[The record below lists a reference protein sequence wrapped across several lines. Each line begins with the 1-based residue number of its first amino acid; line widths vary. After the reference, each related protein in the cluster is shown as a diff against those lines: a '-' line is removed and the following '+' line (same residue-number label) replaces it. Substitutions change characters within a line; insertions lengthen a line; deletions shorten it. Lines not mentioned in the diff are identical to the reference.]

1 MPFPYPNLYFLYF
14 LCVFISKSVFCYL
27 FLKFTKNKSIVFSLV
42 NLFALF
48 FCCNYLYTDYLI
60 LGSLI
65 LLMIAQFYTFNKYF
79 FIGAALL
86 LLSGMLIKV
95 NIMISGI
102 LLYLVSFAISWL
114 FSSNKKQQVLNY
126 TLGFILFTVLG
137 IVFYGGIQNFATFL
151 KGSFILSGGYSEA
164 LCITIDIDLFYFI
177 PFFILL
183 LFYTTTSIYQKKYI
197 ELILFVFLFFA
208 WKHTVVRLDSGH
220 YYNLIM
226 SLVLFSSIWIVIN
239 TKFSAL
245 KYFLSLACI
254 YSFYSMGN
262 KLSLLPDGIE
272 IRNGLKEFVFTVTN
286 YDSIVKKCDSIV
298 DVNFKQSELPEEAK
312 KIIARSTIDAY
323 PWELSY
329 FRDSTLNYTPRYTLQ
344 SGGNSTWLDN
354 YSKKSIIEQDIKYYI
369 FHSTYPEK
377 IKLLHIDG
385 RYLFNEEPKTL
396 MHLLSNYN
404 SVYSNS
410 GFTLFEKATEPR
422 LIQEK
427 LFEPVNVKFNEW
439 ITVEGDSEHVTRL
452 KVDFKRPFSYKL
464 TSFIYKPSAFYIT
477 YKFKDDSMTDKMRF
491 VPDNAKDGI
500 WINPFYF
507 DFKTTKRVK
516 EILFESSDSDFYKTE
531 IKAAFDSYRINKKVL
546 SSPDSIFS
554 VIKNHL

>member
-1 MPFPYPNLYFLYF
+1 
-14 LCVFISKSVFCYL
+14 
-27 FLKFTKNKSIVFSLV
+27 
-42 NLFALF
+42 
-48 FCCNYLYTDYLI
+48 
-60 LGSLI
+60 
-65 LLMIAQFYTFNKYF
+65 MIAQFYKFNKYF
-79 FIGAALL
+79 FIAAALL

-102 LLYLVSFAISWL
+102 LLYLVSFAITWL

-137 IVFYGGIQNFATFL
+137 IVFYGSIQNFATFI

-164 LCITIDIDLFYFI
+164 LCITIDLDLIYFI

-183 LFYTTTSIYQKKYI
+183 LFCTSTSIYQKKYI
-197 ELILFVFLFFA
+197 ELILLVFLFFA

-239 TKFSAL
+239 SKFSTL
-245 KYFLSLACI
+245 KYVLSLACI

-312 KIIARSTIDAY
+312 KIIGRSKIDAY

-344 SGGNSTWLDN
+344 SGGNSTWLDD
-354 YSKKSIIEQDIKYYI
+354 YSKNSIIEQDIKYYI

-385 RYLFNEEPKTL
+385 RYLFNEEPNTL

-410 GFTLFEKATEPR
+410 AFTLLEKASAPR

-427 LFEPVNVKFNEW
+427 LSEPINVKFNEW
-439 ITVEGDSEHVTRL
+439 IAVLGDSEHVNRL
-452 KVDFKRPFSYKL
+452 KVDFKKPFSYKI
-464 TSFIYKPSAFYIT
+464 TSFIYKPSIFYIT
-477 YKFKDDSMTDKMRF
+477 YKFKDDSTTDKMRF
-491 VPDNAKDGI
+491 VPANAKDGI

-516 EILFESSDSDFYKTE
+516 EILFESSDSNFYKTE
-531 IKAAFDSYRINKKVL
+531 IKVAFDSYRINKKVL

-554 VIKNHL
+554 VIKNHR